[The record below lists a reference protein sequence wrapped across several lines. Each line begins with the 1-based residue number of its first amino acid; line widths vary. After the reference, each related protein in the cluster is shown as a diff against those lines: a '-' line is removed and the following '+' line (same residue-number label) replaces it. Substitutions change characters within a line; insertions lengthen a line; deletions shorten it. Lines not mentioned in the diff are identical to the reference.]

1 MKTLAK
7 VFTLDYKFKVGI
19 KFEVSIECTVT
30 KIVNDFFQIV
40 IGSKTYIEKVI
51 GNEICIQS
59 KKGYYIISL

>member
-7 VFTLDYKFKVGI
+7 VFTLDYKFKNTT
-19 KFEVSIECTVT
+19 ECTVT